1 MTRFASIAASLLL
14 TVATASIVLLA
25 ATQPAL
31 ASFPL

>member
-1 MTRFASIAASLLL
+1 MTRFASTAASMVL
-14 TVATASIVLLA
+14 TVATASIVLFA